1 MPNQPQGRFPVA
13 EARASSF
20 VKAYLE
26 ELNQTQTVSSSA
38 FAEPTPLPTKM
49 SEGPHTT
56 DAGLGITTL
65 SSPEPAAPAA
75 VEQQPQ
81 QQVQPSA
88 VYGQL
93 RMTTP
98 AITALRNTTASPAVR
113 SDTPSTTSTSRG
125 NTASPASI
133 SGYSDSD
140 GSDHVIPLVNFSHY
154 LTDPITTAHA
164 LRRAE
169 MQPHERLYEDI
180 ARLPSNTNN
189 EAPTSYTTPP
199 ERGPHPQDITS
210 HVPSQ
215 TYVSERNL
223 PIGLGMLEQPLYI
236 PAYDVSLQVLPLLRN
251 KTNNTVQTGALG
263 QPLYD
268 LPILPDAISTAVE
281 AWRVAMWLCYDAR
294 ATLHDVSA
302 RMKFINTPEALA
314 AVERDLGA
322 RVVEW
327 CETNAGMVF
336 HRRAGENHCGVGE
349 RDVRLVGELGMER
362 VRRNCVWDMWRG
374 WGAAAEDADGRR
386 RLFVTQP
393 GGNEY
398 GAMWPAAE
406 RIEGGVH
413 GVRTMWALWEYERR
427 QEEERQA
434 EKRRAGGRTTG
445 VMYPQRA
452 RLAMEV
458 REEWLLGADVQ
469 RERPSEAD
477 VLAMGVGDV
486 KWVLKRWNVV
496 PAAMS
501 PSTASGDHSSYQQ
514 TASPVGFHNPYAQP
528 AKSPNPG
535 HASIGG
541 LIQQP
546 GVAGNVGSA
555 QSASQDVL
563 QSGPQIPTSAY
574 FQPSFSNIHLPNT
587 AQRQHQLYNSPALT
601 STDSQGDA
609 NSPKENPA
617 AVPQGAAAPA
627 ASQQPSS
634 VSTPLMQ
641 HASPSTTSPAPE
653 LLAFYRDRY
662 SQTDTQELVK
672 EHADAPRSLKDI
684 LWHLIH
690 ERRHQFWENE
700 RSKS

>member
-1 MPNQPQGRFPVA
+1 
-13 EARASSF
+13 
-20 VKAYLE
+20 
-26 ELNQTQTVSSSA
+26 
-38 FAEPTPLPTKM
+38 M
-49 SEGPHTT
+49 SEDPHTT
-56 DAGLGITTL
+56 NDGLSITTS
-65 SSPEPAAPAA
+65 SSPEPVASAA
-75 VEQQPQ
+75 VEQQQQQQ
-81 QQVQPSA
+81 QQVRPPA

-98 AITALRNTTASPAVR
+98 AITALRNTTASPAAR
-113 SDTPSTTSTSRG
+113 SDTPNTASASRG
-125 NTASPASI
+125 NTASPASNI
-133 SGYSDSD
+133 SGASSSGNDSD
-140 GSDHVIPLVNFSHY
+140 GSYNASLVNFNHY

-180 ARLPSNTNN
+180 ARPPQQPGSNETADNSQP
-189 EAPTSYTTPP
+189 PTSYTTPP
-199 ERGPHPQDITS
+199 ARGAHPLDTTS
-210 HVPSQ
+210 HIPSQ
-215 TYVSERNL
+215 THASERNL
-223 PIGLGMLEQPLYI
+223 PIGLGALEQPLYI
-236 PAYDVSLQVLPLLRN
+236 PAYDISLHVLPLLRAN
-251 KTNNTVQTGALG
+251 AANSTSTINTGALG

-268 LPILPDAISTAVE
+268 LPILPAAISTAVE

-294 ATLHDVSA
+294 ATLHDVTA
-302 RMKFINTPEALA
+302 RMRAIATREELA
-314 AVERDLGA
+314 AVERELGE

-327 CETNAGMVF
+327 CEGNAGMMF
-336 HRRAGENHCGVGE
+336 HRRAGERHCGVGE
-349 RDVRLVGELGMER
+349 RDVRLVGELGLER
-362 VRRNCVWDMWRG
+362 
-374 WGAAAEDADGRR
+374 
-386 RLFVTQP
+386 P
-393 GGNEY
+393 GGNEF

-406 RIEGGVH
+406 VIEGGVH

-427 QEEERQA
+427 EA

-445 VMYPQRA
+445 VAYPQRA
-452 RLAMEV
+452 RLTMEV
-458 REEWLLGADVQ
+458 REEWLLGADVR

-486 KWVLKRWNVV
+486 AWALKRWNVL
-496 PAAMS
+496 PTAMS
-501 PSTASGDHSSYQQ
+501 SSTASGDHSLYQQ

-555 QSASQDVL
+555 QSASQDVP

-574 FQPSFSNIHLPNT
+574 FQRSFSNIHLPNT
-587 AQRQHQLYNSPALT
+587 AQRQHQLYTSPAPT
-601 STDSQGDA
+601 STDSQSDA
-609 NSPKENPA
+609 NSTKESPA
-617 AVPQGAAAPA
+617 ALPQAAAAPA

-634 VSTPLMQ
+634 VSTPLVQ
-641 HASPSTTSPAPE
+641 HASPSTASPAPE

-690 ERRHQFWENE
+690 ERRRHFWDNE